1 MLLNNMNIKKIT
13 RTVIYS
19 AGIIATITIL
29 LFASRSTN
37 VSSAQAIIT
46 TCNISSNALDQRGES
61 TFSVQAGQTNSDIY
75 FTAGCG
81 KIIAGIEWVCY
92 YKKITPSP
100 YFTLND
106 KGDGFGGGNNGAEPF
121 DIVGVA
127 SGTGSSTV
135 TVDCTD
141 GNDPDQHPKT
151 TITVNVS
158 PVTSTSTSTTPTS
171 TTSNTGT
178 IIVISENS
186 QTSTVG
192 NLSVPASGWDV
203 LDGATDICDEQGI
216 SCSGNAQTYTN
227 QPAGIYNILNAT
239 LPSAYTGLSCA
250 NAPDCYDA
258 TPIYYP
264 VSTQTLLA
272 SSTVGFDVLWNP
284 LANMTVSPASL
295 SVTYPGTPSGQVTI
309 GNDGA
314 PGSELSWTANTT
326 TTWLSLSNLSGSL
339 AYNTSKNITL
349 TADGSS
355 LSAGTYQGTVTFT
368 GIPANCTGSD
378 CSITKS
384 VAVALTV
391 TSSTGGPSY
400 YVCTNATTDSCQTT
414 STNTGYTSCN
424 DACKNGGGGGPS
436 YYVCTNATTDSCQTT
451 STNTGYT
458 SCTDACG
465 TGGGVS
471 QCNGAANCQ
480 AVCNPSLTAD
490 PTSIVVPESSS
501 LNYSCS
507 HVTACQLS
515 GGQFNQGQNVAV
527 NQSSETANGNVST
540 TPSIT
545 TTYTLTCVNGN
556 YSDDAVSSNAQV
568 TVNGTGLCEQNPN
581 AAGCPPQ

>member
-391 TSSTGGPSY
+391 TSSTGG
-400 YVCTNATTDSCQTT
+400 
-414 STNTGYTSCN
+414 G
-424 DACKNGGGGGPS
+424 S